1 MKQKAF
7 LAILAIIAI
16 LLPGCEKKEV
26 FPCDLELIDR
36 KGRNIKVTLVGRSGE
51 EVYFQK
57 PNDSFIHK
65 YPIKELSNESKSIIS
80 SMPIK
85 ELSNESKSIISSM
98 PIPENSIKTE
108 IKNPKDSY
116 IKFREDRIRQLEK
129 EEEDL
134 KYERKYAKAR
144 KDTALVRRI
153 DQEIVEIM
161 VKITRQKEQIE
172 DYLFDQNNS
181 VLRL

>member
-1 MKQKAF
+1 MKHKAF

-26 FPCDLELIDR
+26 AVERLILNFPCDQELIDQ
-36 KGRNIKVTLVGRSGE
+36 KGRNIKVTLLGRSGE

-80 SMPIK
+80 SMPIT
-85 ELSNESKSIISSM
+85 
-98 PIPENSIKTE
+98 ENSIKTE

-129 EEEDL
+129 EKEDL
-134 KYERKYAKAR
+134 YYEQKYAAAR
-144 KDTALVRRI
+144 NDTALVRRI
-153 DQEIVEIM
+153 NQEIVEIR

-172 DYLFDQNNS
+172 DYLFDRDNS

>member
-1 MKQKAF
+1 
-7 LAILAIIAI
+7 
-16 LLPGCEKKEV
+16 
-26 FPCDLELIDR
+26 
-36 KGRNIKVTLVGRSGE
+36 
-51 EVYFQK
+51 
-57 PNDSFIHK
+57 
-65 YPIKELSNESKSIIS
+65 
-80 SMPIK
+80 
-85 ELSNESKSIISSM
+85 M